1 MKPSEIMNYLLE
13 NYLTLDRKP
22 LSNELAEKYSN
33 EMIGVNRKR
42 EIDELVLFQEYYK
55 KNFPI
60 INKGW

>member
-1 MKPSEIMNYLLE
+1 MKLSEIMKYLLE

-33 EMIGVNRKR
+33 EMMGVNRKR
-42 EIDELVLFQEYYK
+42 EIDELVYFQEYYK

>member
-1 MKPSEIMNYLLE
+1 MTPTEIKVYLLE

-42 EIDELVLFQEYYK
+42 EIDEMIFFQEYYG

-60 INKGW
+60 IKL